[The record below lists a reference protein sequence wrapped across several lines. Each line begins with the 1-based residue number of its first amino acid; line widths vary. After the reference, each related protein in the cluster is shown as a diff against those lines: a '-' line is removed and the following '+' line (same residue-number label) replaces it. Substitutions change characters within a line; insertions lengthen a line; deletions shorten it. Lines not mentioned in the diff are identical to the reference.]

1 MFWHNTRCNVKT
13 SSLVSV
19 AVIVAI
25 AATGA
30 YASGPIGVYA
40 IVEKVVFE
48 PNEQAPERIQ
58 VWGAFA
64 YADGG
69 VAQGAGSSAV
79 KKGYLYFSNPTRSE
93 VILREWRDFKAVAGT
108 GQAIGFGTWIYIGG
122 FPKEPDQA
130 PPNGIYHPRGGSPID
145 LRVHGETETPK
156 SPAEYVANAGMVR
169 LPNEGSHAAVVKL
182 LRDALK
188 K

>member
-1 MFWHNTRCNVKT
+1 VRT
-13 SSLVSV
+13 STLVSV
-19 AVIVAI
+19 VAILAI
-25 AATGA
+25 AATAA
-30 YASGPIGVYA
+30 YASGPIGVYG

-48 PNEQAPERIQ
+48 PNEQGPERIQ

-69 VAQGAGSSAV
+69 VVQGAGSSAV

-93 VILREWRDFKAVAGT
+93 IVLREWRDFKAVAGT
-108 GQAIGFGTWIYIGG
+108 GQAVGFGTWIYIGG
-122 FPKEPDQA
+122 FPKEPDQV
-130 PPNGIYHPRGGSPID
+130 PPNGIYHPGGGNPID
-145 LRVHGETETPK
+145 LRVRPESEAPK
-156 SPAEYVANAGMVR
+156 SPAVYVANAGMVK
-169 LPNEGSHAAVVKL
+169 LANEGSHAAIVKL